1 MDFRIVKLAYKRALQ
16 VDDIYP
22 LLPADS
28 ADSVITRF
36 DAKLK
41 QEVKSCDKIK

>member
-1 MDFRIVKLAYKRALQ
+1 MNFRIVKLAYKRPLQ

-22 LLPADS
+22 LLPDDS

-36 DAKLK
+36 DAKLR
-41 QEVKSCDKIK
+41 QEVKRCYQIK